1 MAAPIQT
8 MRPSTLATLGLGTP
22 LEAFQRGRLPV
33 DTATLV
39 DQVFGPAHDRG
50 CLVISGANGIVGAG
64 KVMQFASR
72 LQPYGVTVVGLD
84 MPNAPDGIG
93 QKYAGLVASFGP
105 EAAAR
110 IMGSLVLLKYDG
122 KTLPPALASFK
133 PRFLLE
139 AIPEILDVKR
149 AHYETFRAAFPGIE
163 IRSVTSGFPSRE
175 LGVGVAHPAF
185 PHEINK
191 VFEIVEEEPSAI
203 TQLLWSLGLLPMEV
217 GDHWAFVLDVLF
229 CGVTLAALRYHE
241 TSNTPYW
248 KIDKW
253 VRKYFGPNPLRAH
266 DAIGAKGANFLTW
279 SCLHHLGKEYGPLF
293 VPTADLT
300 ERKDTGQNW
309 YPPNHFR
316 PLVDWALTS
325 AEEDTFRTAIA
336 GPIIQ
341 MTALM
346 VHENRAH
353 LTQLN
358 AIGELCAQF
367 RSGVL
372 AMIRSMGAEKAKA
385 LVEAYH
391 VQHPEAAA
399 SPWHAEALDR
409 IHEPAWQQLYVNAEH
424 DGHVGLITLSRESY
438 NSDVDAE
445 LNRAITWLKA
455 AKIDRVILSG
465 DLHLSTQM
473 VGADTSEFYPAL
485 DDERAG
491 QVLAERWSTTARRL
505 HTEFATSVGVI
516 TGKRCLGGML
526 ELMTHCHFL
535 VAAKDTQLGFPE
547 VTLPVVPGME
557 ACHWPFRKAKAAD
570 WPKLMTMLLSGK
582 AVRAEDAVGWLVDA
596 CGSVNE
602 SLATGFA
609 IASGTATITRRPVAE
624 GALTGIPTDVAG
636 LRPSEGP
643 SLEAGRKAIADCV
656 VASCGAPLA
665 DAVTVQAAHSAAFM
679 KTAACRKGRV
689 GSEFTKTMV
698 G

>member
-1 MAAPIQT
+1 MPA
-8 MRPSTLATLGLGTP
+8 
-22 LEAFQRGRLPV
+22 

-39 DQVFGPAHDRG
+39 DQVFGPANDRG

-64 KVMQFASR
+64 KMMQFASR

-93 QKYAGLVASFGP
+93 QKYAGLVASFGQ

-149 AHYETFRAAFPGIE
+149 AHYATFRAAFPGIE

-191 VFEIVEEEPSAI
+191 VFEIVEEKPSAI
-203 TQLLWSLGLLPMEV
+203 TQLLWSMGLLPMEV
-217 GDHWAFVLDVLF
+217 GDHWSFILDVLF

-241 TSNTPYW
+241 TNNTPYW

-279 SCLHHLGKEYGPLF
+279 SCLHHLGNEYGPLF
-293 VPTADLT
+293 EPTADLT

-316 PLVDWALTS
+316 PLVDWSLTKDD
-325 AEEDTFRTAIA
+325 EDEFRVAIA

-346 VHENRAH
+346 LHENRSH
-353 LTQLN
+353 LTQMN
-358 AIGELCAQF
+358 AIGEICAQF

-372 AMIRSMGAEKAKA
+372 AMIRSMGADKAKA
-385 LVEAYH
+385 LVAAYH
-391 VQHPEAAA
+391 KQHPAAA
-399 SPWHAEALDR
+399 KSPWYADALDR
-409 IHEPAWQQLYVNAEH
+409 INEPEWQQLYVNAEH
-424 DGHVGLITLSRESY
+424 DGTVGVITLSRESY
-438 NSDVDAE
+438 NSDVDVE
-445 LNRAITWLKA
+445 LNRAMDWLKA

-485 DDERAG
+485 EDVNAG
-491 QVLAERWSTTARRL
+491 QSLSERWSATARRL
-505 HTEFATSVGVI
+505 HTDFATSVGVI

-526 ELMTHCHFL
+526 ELMVHCHFL
-535 VAAKDTQLGFPE
+535 VAANGTQLGLPE

-557 ACHWPFRKAKAAD
+557 GCHWTFRKTQPAD
-570 WPKLMTMLLSGK
+570 WSKLMTLLLSGK
-582 AVRAEDAVGWLVDA
+582 SVRAEDSVGWLVDA
-596 CGSVNE
+596 SGSVNE
-602 SLATGFA
+602 CLVTAFA
-609 IASGTATITRRPVAE
+609 IASGTSKIARRAFAE

-636 LRPSEGP
+636 LRATEGP
-643 SLEAGRKAIADCV
+643 SLEAGRKAITDCV
-656 VASCGAPLA
+656 VASCGASLA
-665 DAVTVQAAHSAAFM
+665 DAIAVQAKHSAEFM
-679 KTAACRKGRV
+679 KTPACRKGRV
-689 GSEFTKTMV
+689 GSEFTKTMA